1 MILIFNAI
9 HSLRRIEI
17 YLDLPENNRA
27 RSKYIKNDESFEPYL
42 KIKRNT
48 MTMLRVHNNRTT
60 GARAG
65 FYADQQIKSNS
76 GSRLVILGRKGQG
89 TSIFL
94 RSLIGEVY
102 TVNGMIKLEG
112 SLAYLPEV
120 NEFFPDTIIANIA
133 FYNK

>member
-48 MTMLRVHNNRTT
+48 MTMLRVHNNSKT

-65 FYADQQIKSNS
+65 FYADQ
-76 GSRLVILGRKGQG
+76 
-89 TSIFL
+89 
-94 RSLIGEVY
+94 
-102 TVNGMIKLEG
+102 
-112 SLAYLPEV
+112 
-120 NEFFPDTIIANIA
+120 
-133 FYNK
+133 

>member
-1 MILIFNAI
+1 
-9 HSLRRIEI
+9 
-17 YLDLPENNRA
+17 
-27 RSKYIKNDESFEPYL
+27 
-42 KIKRNT
+42 
-48 MTMLRVHNNRTT
+48 MLRVHHNRTT

-65 FYADQQIKSNS
+65 FYADQQIKLST
-76 GSRLVILGRKGQG
+76 GQRLVILGRKGQG

-102 TVNGMIKLEG
+102 TVNGLIKLEG

-133 FYNK
+133 FYNKEVS